1 MKITPRYTSLIYI
14 QKDRL
19 VFTSKIITK
28 KVNDIANNFDPKLY
42 TPSTGFLK
50 NGVVTITDGN
60 HRAKALIKRGE
71 DFIPFALLTKKE
83 FDHVKYSKKSAPLML
98 DMPTPPLYYPS
109 FHIVTTTG
117 PHKQSTTSFPL
128 YAFPKNAEKKKI
140 FAVALEGLLKDP
152 KFREKHEQ
160 YGTTMKIE
168 ADDIKS
174 ILNL

>member
-1 MKITPRYTSLIYI
+1 MKPRYTSLVYI

-19 VFTSKIITK
+19 IFTSKIITK
-28 KVNDIANNFDPKLY
+28 KVNDIADNFDPKLY

-50 NGVVTITDGN
+50 NGMVTITDGN

-83 FDHVKYSKKSAPLML
+83 FDHVKYSDRKAPLMVN
-98 DMPTPPLYYPS
+98 MPTPPLYYPS

-117 PHKQSTTSFPL
+117 PHTQRTTSFPL

-140 FAVALEGLLKDP
+140 FAVALGGLLKDD
-152 KFREKHEQ
+152 KFRLLHEEH
-160 YGTTMKIE
+160 GTTMKIE

>member
-1 MKITPRYTSLIYI
+1 MKPRYTSLIYI

-19 VFTSKIITK
+19 VFTSDISTK
-28 KVNDIANNFDPKLY
+28 KVNQIADNFDPKLY

-50 NGVVTITDGN
+50 NGKVTITDGN

-83 FDHVKYSKKSAPLML
+83 FDHVKCSNREAPLML
-98 DMPTPPLYYPS
+98 DIPATPIFYPS

-117 PHKQSTTSFPL
+117 THTQRTTSFPL
-128 YAFPKNAEKKKI
+128 YAFPKPAEKKKI
-140 FAVALEGLLKDP
+140 FAVALKGLLKDD
-152 KFREKHEQ
+152 KFRALHEEN
-160 YGTTMKIE
+160 GTTMKIE